1 MRIIPIAFVFCTA
14 ASLCPA
20 QEVEPHMFPSRG
32 YFRTVFTP
40 PQTRV
45 ELRPP
50 VRLEEFVVGDK
61 LELSLKNY
69 LDLVMSNNPDIQVQK
84 LSVEI
89 QKNAITRAFGA
100 FDPTVTASFNST
112 RTKSQTGD
120 VLAGAATLN
129 QLSQPFNAGFTQRL
143 ATSTQLTANFST
155 TKTST
160 NSTFQNYNPLYSS
173 QVSFGF
179 SQPLLRGRGPSVVKL
194 PITLARSR
202 LASAQAN
209 VEDQLLRLIATAE
222 NAYWQVILEREN
234 LKVQEKGL
242 ENLATQLK
250 RNQREL
256 ELGAIS
262 PLDIYNPQ
270 AQYEQQRIQVSQA
283 KYRLMIAEDALR
295 RQMGADLDPR
305 FRDMPIV
312 LTENPDPGATPPS
325 FDREELVQKAQ
336 RRRPDIRAQLQALV
350 TDDISIQQ
358 AQNTLRPDLTLTGS
372 YAGTGRGGN
381 FYQRGNV
388 FTSDG
393 TQVRVLQVIPG
404 GVGDALH
411 QMFTF
416 NYPIYQFGLRL
427 TLPLRDRSAAANLAD
442 ALVNKKLNAYRLRS
456 LEQSVRLDVLN
467 AITQVESSKASIEI
481 AKVGLDLAQ
490 KQLDAE
496 QKKYDL
502 GTTTIF
508 FVLDAQTRLVNAQS
522 VLVNQT
528 VQYRRNLVTLL
539 QRTGEL
545 LEARGIVVQ

>member
-1 MRIIPIAFVFCTA
+1 MRIISIVLVVCLMAPA
-14 ASLCPA
+14 LPA
-20 QEVEPHMFPSRG
+20 QEVESHMFPSRG
-32 YFRTVFTP
+32 YFRTVFSP
-40 PQTRV
+40 PETRV
-45 ELRPP
+45 EIKPP

-69 LDLVMSNNPDIQVQK
+69 LDLVMSNNPDIQIQK
-84 LSVEI
+84 LSVEV

-100 FDPTVTASFNST
+100 FDPTITANFNST

-129 QLSQPFNAGFTQRL
+129 QLSQPFNMNFTQRL
-143 ATSTQLTANFST
+143 MTSTQITGTFST
-155 TKTST
+155 SKTST

-173 QVSFGF
+173 QISFGF
-179 SQPLLRGRGPSVVKL
+179 TQPLLRGRGPNIVKL
-194 PITLARSR
+194 PITIARSR
-202 LASAQAN
+202 LASTQFN
-209 VEDQLLRLIATAE
+209 VQDQLLRLIAAAE

-283 KYRLMIAEDALR
+283 RFRLIIAEDAVR
-295 RQMGADLDPR
+295 RQIGADLDPR
-305 FRDMPIV
+305 FRNMPLV
-312 LTENPDPGATPPS
+312 LTENPDPGATPPV
-325 FDREELVQKAQ
+325 FDREALVEKAL
-336 RRRPDIRAQLQALV
+336 RLRPDIKAQLQALAI
-350 TDDISIQQ
+350 DDLSIQQ
-358 AQNTLRPDLTLTGS
+358 AQNALRPDLSLTGS

-393 TQVRVLQVIPG
+393 SQIRVLQVIPG
-404 GVGDALH
+404 GVSDAWH

-427 TLPLRDRSAAANLAD
+427 TLPLRDRAAAANLAD
-442 ALVNKKLNAYRLRS
+442 SLINKKLNAYRLRS
-456 LEQSVRLDVLN
+456 AEQQARLDVLN

-545 LEARGIVVQ
+545 LEARGIIVQ

>member
-1 MRIIPIAFVFCTA
+1 MRVIQPVAFFCLA
-14 ASLCPA
+14 LVLAPA
-20 QEVEPHMFPSRG
+20 QDLEVHSFPSRG
-32 YFRTVFTP
+32 YFRTVFSTP
-40 PQTRV
+40 ETRV
-45 ELRPP
+45 ELQPP

-69 LDLVMSNNPDIQVQK
+69 LDLVMANNPDIQIQK
-84 LSVEI
+84 VSVEI
-89 QKNAITRAFGA
+89 QKNAITRAFGT
-100 FDPTVTASFNST
+100 FDPTITASFNST

-120 VLAGAATLN
+120 VLAGATTLN
-129 QLSQPFNAGFTQRL
+129 QLSQPFNLSFTQRL
-143 ATSTQLTANFST
+143 SYSTQLTANFST
-155 TKTST
+155 SKTST
-160 NSTFQNYNPLYSS
+160 NSTFQNFNPLYSS

-179 SQPLLRGRGPSVVKL
+179 TQPLLRGRGPAIVKL
-194 PITLARSR
+194 PITIARSR
-202 LASAQAN
+202 LLSAQYN
-209 VEDQLLRLIATAE
+209 VEDQLLRLVAAAE

-283 KYRLMIAEDALR
+283 KYRLQIAEDALR
-295 RQMGADLDPR
+295 RQIGADLDPR
-305 FRDMPIV
+305 FRNMPIV
-312 LTENPDPGATPPS
+312 LTENPDPGAAPPT
-325 FDREELVQKAQ
+325 FDRETLVEKAL
-336 RRRPDIRAQLQALV
+336 RRRPDVRAQLQSLAI
-350 TDDISIQQ
+350 DDLSIQQ
-358 AQNTLRPDLTLTGS
+358 AQNGLKPDLSLTGS

-388 FTSDG
+388 FTADG
-393 TQVRVLQVIPG
+393 SQVRVLQVVPG
-404 GVGDALH
+404 GVSDAWH

-427 TLPLRDRSAAANLAD
+427 TLPLRDRAATANLAD
-442 ALVNKKLNAYRLRS
+442 ALVNKKLDAYRLRS

-545 LEARGIVVQ
+545 LEERGIVVR